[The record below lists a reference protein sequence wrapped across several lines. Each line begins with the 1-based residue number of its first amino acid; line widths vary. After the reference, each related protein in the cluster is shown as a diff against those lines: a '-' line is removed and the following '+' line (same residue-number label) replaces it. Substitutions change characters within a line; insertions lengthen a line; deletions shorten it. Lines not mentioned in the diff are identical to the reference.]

1 MKKAMMMLGAVLAW
15 AVGGFAATHEG
26 VQLWENGP
34 LWAKTNVGA
43 NSPTETGYYFWW
55 GDTLGYKWQ
64 NNQWV
69 ASDGSKT
76 GFSFSSG
83 NCATY
88 GKTVAQL
95 QTMGAVGADGNLLPT
110 YDAAAKQWGDDWRVP
125 KASEFKNL
133 MELCMWTWTTN
144 NNVAGYAVTGKGLFS
159 GNSIFVPVA
168 GYGEGTAIK
177 GTNVGYYWTS
187 LAAQDGTGS
196 SRVCLGSG
204 GRTCA
209 AISRHMGFPLRP
221 VKSLTATKQSA
232 AVALDT
238 RTGTRTVAAK
248 ESIAYD
254 AAWGDAASGTLAVNG
269 AAVSGLSKAG
279 TYAWTPDATNTNLWT
294 LTYKAGTAN
303 YTAKFWAPPKF
314 TVKFNANGGSGTMS
328 QLVWNYGE
336 KPTLTANAFT
346 RQGYAFVGW
355 TTSPNGTTIAYKD
368 GQQMMNLS
376 EEVNTTLNLYA
387 KWTDTWYVNATT
399 GADTKDGA
407 SAAQPFK
414 TIQHAIDKAVDG
426 MTIIVADG
434 TYAPI
439 NTGNKPITIRSVN
452 GAEKTIIDGGYPAA
466 TNRCVYAGGNDGQ
479 TNTVIRGFTIQNGCT
494 IGLASLNGAGVAGG
508 TLHNCIVR
516 ANHGGQVGGGVA
528 HSLMFECEIS
538 GNETE
543 NGGGGAYRAYLNNCQ
558 LLFNRCKNDGAG
570 AYGGIL
576 NDCAIVSN
584 RAELAG
590 GGVCNAVLTN
600 CVVRDNVAMS
610 NGGGASIGSLY
621 CCIVSNNTASV
632 SGGGLYNSIATKC
645 VIVDNRAA
653 KNGGGAALGKLF
665 GCVLLD
671 NGCAVEEEGYGGGAY
686 AGELDNC
693 LVYGNRVVTKGRGS
707 GVSLAVSRNC
717 TVYGNIGEDAMHA
730 WLNNGFPGGTN
741 YNCIVYGNTGTTQID
756 VRMASFNCYT
766 DDPHFVNA
774 KAGDF
779 RLRYDSPC
787 IDAGDNAYVTS
798 EVDFAGNPR
807 IVNGTVDIGAYEY
820 DAAIDTKFSVQVT
833 DGTGGGIYYEGDAVT
848 VAATAKTGYTFKEWT
863 GAAADVALLANKTA
877 ASTTFA
883 MPGREVALTATFRA
897 NTYTIIYDANGGS
910 GTMTATDCEYD
921 KEQTLTI
928 NQFVR
933 VGYRFVGWT
942 VAEGGDSTVEDG
954 ATVKNLTSEDNGVVT
969 LYAVWEK
976 EKVADPVVSPANGAV
991 FKTESCTVTITTET
1005 EGAEIYY
1012 TTNGRT
1018 PRVAEANRYKGA
1030 FTISDTA
1037 TIVAV
1042 AVKGDSQSEYVEVTI
1057 TKVIPEPLTLA
1068 GVLDEPKLAAVA
1080 TGGDAE
1086 WLPIDDATA
1095 KVGGSCAVSG
1105 VLDDNGEEESTW
1117 LEAKVYGKGTLTFW
1131 WRVSCEP
1138 DPRGRY
1144 TYDFAT
1150 FKADD
1155 EVVVQKDGESDWVQV
1170 TKTFTT
1176 DGEHVIRW
1184 IYNTDGW
1191 PSDDYDGCVWVDGVT
1206 WSGSVAP
1213 EEQPKP
1219 TIVGDEGA
1227 AVMGDAETGFVVKP
1241 SDGKVVVEVTIPQC
1255 VDAAKVTVE
1264 VSVKVTSVKPN
1275 GAKVKIVNAGADITE
1290 FLKVPAADGNGVVD
1304 LTKATVKEEIVK
1316 EVLDIKKGAKI
1327 ELNAA
1332 NPQLITAPTRN
1343 GLTYTLFE
1351 GRELKSLSKGDTKL
1365 GDGNPWTPEITV
1377 SGGDAAFYSI
1387 DVSK

>member
-1 MKKAMMMLGAVLAW
+1 MQKAMMMLGAVLAW

-76 GFSFSSG
+76 GYSFSAA

-88 GKTVAQL
+88 GKTLAQL
-95 QTMGAVGADGNLLPT
+95 QTMGAVGADGSLLPA
-110 YDAAAKQWGDDWRVP
+110 YDAAAKQWGDDWRLP
-125 KASEFKNL
+125 KKSDYKNL
-133 MELCMWTWTTN
+133 IELCSWNWTTN
-144 NNVAGYAVTGKGLFS
+144 NGVSGYVVTGMGPYS
-159 GNSIFVPVA
+159 GNSIFLPVA
-168 GYGEGTAIK
+168 GYASL
-177 GTNVGYYWTS
+177 TNIANNQSHIYLWTCTS
-187 LAAQDGTGS
+187 DENTS
-196 SRVCLGSG
+196 Y
-204 GRTCA
+204 RTCFLA
-209 AISRHMGFPLRP
+209 TLRSGASNTGRANGYPIRP
-221 VKSLTATKQSA
+221 VKSLTAAKQSA
-232 AVALDT
+232 AAALDT

-279 TYAWTPDATNTNLWT
+279 TYAWTPDATKTNLWT

-314 TVKFNANGGSGTMS
+314 TVKLNANGGSGTMS
-328 QLVWNYGE
+328 QLAWNYGE
-336 KPTLTANAFT
+336 KPSLTANAFS

-355 TTSPNGTTIAYKD
+355 TTSPSGTTIAYKD

-387 KWTDTWYVNATT
+387 KWTDTWYVNAAK

-407 SAAQPFK
+407 SAAQPFR

-466 TNRCVYAGGNDGQ
+466 TNRCVFAGGNDGQ

-528 HSLMFECEIS
+528 HSVMYDCEIS

-558 LLFNRCKNDGAG
+558 LRSNRCKNDGAG
-570 AYGGIL
+570 AFGGML
-576 NDCAIVSN
+576 NDCTIVSN

-590 GGVCNAVLTN
+590 GGVCAAVLIN

-610 NGGGASIGSLY
+610 H
-621 CCIVSNNTASV
+621 
-632 SGGGLYNSIATKC
+632 GGGLYNSTATKC
-645 VIVDNRAA
+645 AIVDNRAA
-653 KNGGGAALGKLF
+653 KNGGGAAWGKLF
-665 GCVLLD
+665 GCVLSD
-671 NGCAVEEEGYGGGAY
+671 NGCAVDAEGYGGGAHC
-686 AGELDNC
+686 ADLQNC
-693 LVYGNRVVTKGRGS
+693 LVYHNHVSHGAGG
-707 GVSLAVSRNC
+707 GVSLSVCRNC
-717 TVYGNIGEDAMHA
+717 SIYGNTASGRGGGAYAYDIG
-730 WLNNGFPGGTN
+730 GQPGGTN
-741 YNCIVYGNTGTTQID
+741 YNCIVYGNIAGQDAQNARI
-756 VRMASFNCYT
+756 ASFNCCT

-774 KAGDF
+774 EAGDF

-787 IDAGDNAYVTS
+787 IDAGDNACVTS

-807 IVNGTVDIGAYEY
+807 VVNGTVDIGAYEY
-820 DAAIDTKFSVQVT
+820 DAALDTKFSVQVT
-833 DGTGGGIYYEGDAVT
+833 GGTGGGIYYEGDAVT
-848 VAATAKTGYTFKEWT
+848 VAATAKTGYSFKEWT
-863 GAAADVALLANKTA
+863 GAAADVALLANKAT

-883 MPGREVALTATFRA
+883 MPGRAVALTATLRA
-897 NTYTIIYDANGGS
+897 NTYTITYNANGGS
-910 GTMTATDCEYD
+910 GTMTATECEYD
-921 KEQTLTI
+921 KEGEIAANGFT
-928 NQFVR
+928 R
-933 VGYRFVGWT
+933 SGYVFKGW
-942 VAEGGDSTVEDG
+942 
-954 ATVKNLTSEDNGVVT
+954 ATEENGEVVYELGQKVTNLTSEDNGVVK

-991 FKTESCTVTITTET
+991 FKTELCTVTITTET

-1042 AVKGDSQSEYVEVTI
+1042 AVKGDAQSEYVEAII

-1068 GVLDEPKLAAVA
+1068 GGLDEPKLAAVA

-1105 VLDDNGEEESTW
+1105 ALDDDGEEESTW
-1117 LEAKVYGKGTLTFW
+1117 LEAKVYGKGTLAFW

-1138 DPRGRY
+1138 DPRTGSF
-1144 TYDFAT
+1144 TYDYAMFE
-1150 FKADD
+1150 ADD
-1155 EVVVQKDGESDWVQV
+1155 EAVVQKDGESDWVQV

-1176 DGEHVIRW
+1176 DGEHVLRW
-1184 IYNTDGW
+1184 SYNTDGY
-1191 PSDDYDGCVWVDGVT
+1191 PCDDYDGCVWVDGVT
-1206 WSGSVAP
+1206 WSGAAAP
-1213 EEQPKP
+1213 EESPKP
-1219 TIVGDEGA
+1219 TIEGDAGA
-1227 AVMGDAETGFVVKP
+1227 TVTGDAETGFVIKP
-1241 SDGKVVVEVTIPQC
+1241 SEGKLVVEVAIPQG
-1255 VDAAKVTVE
+1255 VDAAKVTAE

-1275 GAKVKIVNAGADITE
+1275 GAKVKVVSGGADITE
-1290 FLKVPAADGNGVVD
+1290 FLNMPAADGNGIVD

-1316 EVLDIKKGAKI
+1316 EAMDVEKGAKI

-1332 NPQLITAPTRN
+1332 DPKLTTPNTRI
-1343 GLTYTLFE
+1343 GLFYTFSE
-1351 GRELKSLSKGDTKL
+1351 GRTIGEMERSASKP
-1365 GDGNPWTPEITV
+1365 GDGQPWSPKITV
-1377 SGGDAAFYSI
+1377 KGGDSAFYSI
-1387 DVSK
+1387 GVGKGE

>member
-76 GFSFSSG
+76 GYSFY
-83 NCATY
+83 APTY
-88 GKTVAQL
+88 GKTLDQL
-95 QTMGAVGADGNLLPT
+95 QAMGVTGADGILLPAC
-110 YDAAAKQWGDDWRVP
+110 DAAAKQWGDDWRMP
-125 KASEFKNL
+125 KASEYRNL
-133 MELCMWTWTTN
+133 IELCTWSWGTN
-144 NNVAGYAVTGKGLFS
+144 NNVIGYNVTGKGLYS
-159 GNSIFVPVA
+159 ANSIFIPVC
-168 GYGEGTAIK
+168 GYGATTDI
-177 GTNVGYYWTS
+177 TSNLTTIYLWTS
-187 LAAQDGTGS
+187 SSDANTSGRPCFTSTSKSVGFNTGRS
-196 SRVCLGSG
+196 NGYP
-204 GRTCA
+204 
-209 AISRHMGFPLRP
+209 IRP
-221 VKSLTATKQSA
+221 VKSLTATKQGA
-232 AVALDT
+232 AAALDT

-269 AAVSGLSKAG
+269 AVVSGLSKAG
-279 TYAWTPDATNTNLWT
+279 TYAWTPDATKTNLWT

-336 KPTLTANAFT
+336 KPSLTANAFT
-346 RQGYAFVGW
+346 RQGYAFVEW

-407 SAAQPFK
+407 SATQPFK

-439 NTGNKPITIRSVN
+439 NTGNKPITIRSVS
-452 GAEKTIIDGGYPAA
+452 GAAKTIIDGGYPAA
-466 TNRCVYAGGNDGQ
+466 TNRCVLAGGSDYK
-479 TNTVIRGFTIQNGCT
+479 TNTVIRGFTMRNGCT
-494 IGLASLNGAGVAGG
+494 IGLSSGKNGAGVAGG
-508 TLHNCIVR
+508 TLYNCVVKS
-516 ANHGGQVGGGVA
+516 NHGGENGGGVA
-528 HSLMFECEIS
+528 HSAMFDCVICNNEVEI
-538 GNETE
+538 N
-543 NGGGGAYRAYLNNCQ
+543 GGGAY
-558 LLFNRCKNDGAG
+558 K
-570 AYGGIL
+570 GIL
-576 NDCAIVSN
+576 CNCVVSN
-584 RAELAG
+584 NISYRNGGGMSYGIATGCSIISNSSSNQGGGVMWGEYDQCEIAENTATSAG
-590 GGVCNAVLTN
+590 GGAGGGAVLN
-600 CVVRDNVAMS
+600 RCVIRNNTS
-610 NGGGASIGSLY
+610 GNNGGGACESF
-621 CCIVSNNTASV
+621 A
-632 SGGGLYNSIATKC
+632 
-645 VIVDNRAA
+645 DNC
-653 KNGGGAALGKLF
+653 LF
-665 GCVLLD
+665 YG
-671 NGCAVEEEGYGGGAY
+671 NKAPSGYGGGFHK
-686 AGELDNC
+686 GVMNNC
-693 LVYGNRVVTKGRGS
+693 VVYGNSASRGGGVDGFYGVLTNSNSIVWGNVATTYPDVEPSAVV
-707 GVSLAVSRNC
+707 
-717 TVYGNIGEDAMHA
+717 
-730 WLNNGFPGGTN
+730 
-741 YNCIVYGNTGTTQID
+741 
-756 VRMASFNCYT
+756 SFGCYT
-766 DDPHFVNA
+766 DDPHFIRA
-774 KAGDF
+774 EAGDF

-820 DAAIDTKFSVQVT
+820 DAALDTKFSVQVT

-848 VAATAKTGYTFKEWT
+848 ITATAKTGYTFKEWT
-863 GAAADVALLANKTA
+863 GATADVALLANKTA

-921 KEQTLTI
+921 KEQTLAI

-942 VAEGGDSTVEDG
+942 VAEGGDGTVEDG
-954 ATVKNLTSEDNGVVT
+954 ATVKNLTSEDNGVVK

-976 EKVADPVVSPANGAV
+976 EKVADPVVSPASGAV

-1105 VLDDNGEEESTW
+1105 ALDDNGEEESTW

-1138 DPRGRY
+1138 DRRPGSF
-1144 TYDFAT
+1144 TFDHAT

-1206 WSGSVAP
+1206 WSGSAAP
-1213 EEQPKP
+1213 EELPKP
-1219 TIVGDEGA
+1219 TVMGDEGA
-1227 AVMGDAETGFVVKP
+1227 TVMGDAETGFVVKP
-1241 SDGKVVVEVTIPQC
+1241 SEGNIAVEVIIPQEI
-1255 VDAAKVTVE
+1255 DAAKVSVE
-1264 VSVKVTSVKPN
+1264 VSPKVATVKPN
-1275 GAKVKIVNAGADITE
+1275 GAKVKIVSGGADITE
-1290 FLKVPAADGNGVVD
+1290 FLNMPAADGDGVVD

-1316 EVLDIKKGAKI
+1316 EAMDVKKGAKI
-1327 ELNAA
+1327 VLDAA
-1332 NPQLITAPTRN
+1332 NPSLTTPNTRE
-1343 GLTYTLFE
+1343 GLLYKLRE
-1351 GRELKSLSKGDTKL
+1351 GTTIGGMNDGDSKV
-1365 GDGNPWTPEITV
+1365 GDGKPWSPKITV
-1377 SGGDAAFYSI
+1377 KGGNSAFYSI
-1387 DVSK
+1387 GVGKGGNLGDRNLGDRP